1 MLRPPYLEGLLMTPS
16 MLALQ
21 RRNLSVLL
29 QSLATLTQA
38 RAAELAGLDASAV
51 SRMQLPKETRGDDSR
66 SDLERFTALLA
77 ACNLKLVSCTTV
89 SVDPDQLQAM
99 RILARAQLEG
109 AAESNFGELT

>member
-1 MLRPPYLEGLLMTPS
+1 MTPS

-29 QSLATLTQA
+29 QHMGSITQA
-38 RAAELAGLDASAV
+38 RAAELASLDPSTV
-51 SRMQLPKETRGDDSR
+51 SRMLAQKDKGDDNR
-66 SDLERFTALLA
+66 SDMERFTALAA

-109 AAESNFGELT
+109 ATDSNFGDLT